1 MHRILRTLNETGN
14 MKKTNL
20 GLKTGLNYNSCLRY
34 VDLLKALEWVKV
46 TSDKEELITITQS
59 GKQINAKLWLLQEK
73 STLESRGNVKKQVIE
88 TSLVKGERAT
98 AIEPAVDLN
107 EERIVARSKR
117 IMIVDDEPDVLFTY
131 KSFLH
136 SAGYMVEPFSDV
148 QEAILRYIINQSSFD
163 LVIMDIR
170 MPDVN
175 GLQLFKKFK
184 AINPNA
190 KILFVTSLDAA
201 KELVSIFPDID
212 PDHVLKKPVKKEPFL
227 KTVETIIRSAKN

>member
-46 TSDKEELITITQS
+46 TSDKEELVTITQS
-59 GKQINAKLWLLQEK
+59 GKQINAKLWLLKEK
-73 STLESRGNVKKQVIE
+73 STLESRGNGKKQVIE

-117 IMIVDDEPDVLFTY
+117 IMIVDDEPDVLLTY

-136 SAGYMVEPFSDV
+136 SAGYTVEPFSDV
-148 QEAILRYIINQSSFD
+148 QEAILRYIINQTLFD
-163 LVIMDIR
+163 LVILDIR

-175 GLQLFKKFK
+175 GLQLFQKFK
-184 AINPNA
+184 AINPQVR
-190 KILFVTSLDAA
+190 IMFVTSLDAA
-201 KELVSIFPDID
+201 RELLSILPDVG
-212 PDHVLKKPVKKEPFL
+212 PECVLKKPIKKEPFL
-227 KTVETIIRSAKN
+227 RAVEAFVGAGVK